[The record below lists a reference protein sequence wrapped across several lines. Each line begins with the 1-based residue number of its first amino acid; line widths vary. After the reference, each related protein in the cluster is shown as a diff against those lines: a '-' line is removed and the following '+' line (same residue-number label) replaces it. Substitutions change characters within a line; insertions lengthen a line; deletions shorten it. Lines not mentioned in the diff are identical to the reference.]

1 MALLGYHCSH
11 EQYSPSQLLHHAKL
25 AAQAGFKHAM
35 CSDHFHPWSLQQAQ
49 SGFAWSWLGA
59 ALEATPLSFGTVNAP
74 GQRYHPAVIA
84 QAAAT
89 LADMYPDRFWL
100 SVGSG
105 EALNE
110 MITGAAWPR
119 KLERTQRLIECI
131 DVMRALWRGE
141 TVDHQGLVTVR
152 GAKLYSLPATPPRL
166 IAACL
171 TEDTAR
177 WAGQWAD
184 GLVTVS
190 QDEDSM
196 KAIVRAFQEGGGA
209 GKPMY
214 LQVVLSFAP
223 TREEA
228 AHAAHKEWRQAG
240 LEKSDLA
247 NLDSPQ
253 AFDRATARLDIRDI
267 ESSVRISN
275 SIVEHADWL
284 SRDAELGFE
293 RLYLHNVHR
302 DQQRF
307 LGEFAE
313 RVMPLFR

>member
-1 MALLGYHCSH
+1 VALLGYHCSH
-11 EQYSPSQLLHHAKL
+11 EQYSPSQLLRHAKS
-25 AAQAGFKHAM
+25 AAQAGFRHAM
-35 CSDHFHPWSLQQAQ
+35 CSDHFHPWSIRQGQ

-59 ALEATPLSFGTVNAP
+59 ALEAMPLSLGTVNAP

-89 LADMYPDRFWL
+89 LADMYPKRFWL

-119 KLERTQRLIECI
+119 KQDRKQRLNECI
-131 DVMRALWRGE
+131 DVIRALWRGE
-141 TVDHQGLVTVR
+141 TVDHQGLVTVH
-152 GAKLYSLPATPPRL
+152 GAKLYSLPATPPKL

-190 QDEDSM
+190 QDKASM
-196 KAIVRAFQEGGGA
+196 KAIVDAFREGGGD

-228 AHAAHKEWRQAG
+228 AQAAHHEWRQAC
-240 LEKSDLA
+240 LDKSALA
-247 NLDSPQ
+247 DLDSPQ
-253 AFDRATARLDIRDI
+253 AFDSATA
-267 ESSVRISN
+267 SVRRQDMEN
-275 SIVEHADWL
+275 SIRISDSIAQQADWL
-284 SRDAELGFE
+284 AQDAALGFE

-307 LGEFAE
+307 VSEFAE
-313 RVMPLFR
+313 HVMPRFT

>member
-1 MALLGYHCSH
+1 M
-11 EQYSPSQLLHHAKL
+11 
-25 AAQAGFKHAM
+25 
-35 CSDHFHPWSLQQAQ
+35 
-49 SGFAWSWLGA
+49 
-59 ALEATPLSFGTVNAP
+59 EATPLSLGTVNAP

-89 LADMYPDRFWL
+89 LVEMYPDRFWL

-110 MITGAAWPR
+110 MITGAVWPP
-119 KLERTQRLIECI
+119 KQERRQRLKECI
-131 DVMRALWRGE
+131 EVMRSLWHGE
-141 TVDHQGLVTVR
+141 TVNHQGLVNVR
-152 GAKLYSLPATPPRL
+152 NAKLYSLPATPPKL

-171 TEDTAR
+171 TEDSAR

-190 QDEDSM
+190 QDKDSM
-196 KAIVRAFQEGGGA
+196 KAIVQAFREGGGE

-214 LQVVLSFAP
+214 LQVVLSFAR

-240 LEKSDLA
+240 LEKNDLA
-247 NLDSPQ
+247 DLDSPE
-253 AFDRATARLDIRDI
+253 AFDRATARLGIQDT
-267 ESSVRISN
+267 ESSVRISSN
-275 SIVEHADWL
+275 IVEHADWL
-284 SRDAELGFE
+284 SQDAELGFD

-307 LGEFAE
+307 LSEFAE
-313 RVMPLFR
+313 RVMPLFT